1 MLSNYTIVMLKK
13 EKYNPKFLSTK
24 DTTPRLL
31 IIRTIQSSNQYIV
44 RYPNGDTDRINA
56 DWLRGNGIYEP
67 DHASYAT
74 IATLM
79 SAVEQEFRR
88 NEPFQIFLQQ
98 KLPKLYSTISQ
109 AIEAKNFARQEAQA
123 AHSKAFTLQDMVN
136 IPTLSEAARQA
147 APEALPVVA
156 TDTNTMSTTDVL
168 LTSIDKS
175 LKTLIQL
182 WGGQPNA

>member
-13 EKYNPKFLSTK
+13 EKYNPKYLHTAGE
-24 DTTPRLL
+24 TPRLL
-31 IIRTIQSSNQYIV
+31 IIRVIQSSNQYIV
-44 RYPNGDTDRINA
+44 RYPSGDTERINA

-67 DHASYAT
+67 SHISYSTVAVRM
-74 IATLM
+74 A
-79 SAVEQEFRR
+79 AVEQEYKR
-88 NEPFQIFLQQ
+88 NQPFKTFLSIN
-98 KLPKLYSTISQ
+98 LPKLEAQIAQ
-109 AIEAKNFARQEAQA
+109 AIEAKNFAKQEAQA

-136 IPTLSEAARQA
+136 LPTLSEVAKQTV
-147 APEALPVVA
+147 PEDLPVVA
-156 TDTNTMSTTDVL
+156 TATNSMSTTDVL